1 MNDSPAKGRR
11 LDGALLEKL
20 LVRCAARDARALDEL
35 YRAAAPALLGC
46 LMHMLHRRDLA
57 EDVLQEVFIAVWQRA
72 DRFDELRGRADAWL
86 YSIARYKAIDELR
99 RRRSGG
105 GSHEELDEQTPGP
118 DALRA
123 DTGIEFSALESSLGR
138 CLELLGATQR
148 RCVTLAFVDGYS
160 HDEIARTVQSPL
172 GTVKSWVRRGL
183 TSLRDCLS
191 SAPAA

>member
-1 MNDSPAKGRR
+1 MTASHSLNGPV
-11 LDGALLEKL
+11 LEKL
-20 LVRCAARDARALDEL
+20 LVRCAARDTRALDEL
-35 YRAAAPALLGC
+35 YREAAPALLGC

-57 EDVLQEVFIAVWQRA
+57 EDVLQEVFVAVWQRA

-99 RRRSGG
+99 RRRSAGG
-105 GSHEELDEQTPGP
+105 PHAELDDQTPAP
-118 DALRA
+118 DSVRA
-123 DTGIEFSALESSLGR
+123 DAGIEFAALESTLRR

-183 TSLRDCLS
+183 VSLRVCLS
-191 SAPAA
+191 APVRS